1 LIFSSANGHR
11 ANPYSGS
18 TLPAMPAS
26 HFSRACGRRR
36 GGATGVGLLIG
47 LLLAVT
53 ISGGC
58 ARSGSGATRPATS
71 AAVSAVGVALF
82 AARNRKVAPN
92 LAGTTLSGAKFSFN
106 PSEAHRIVVVNVW
119 ASWCAPCRD
128 ESPMLA
134 AMAKRLRGSDVRFIG
149 LDERDT
155 NSRARRFVAATRSD
169 YPHLVDHSGTLL
181 LKLRILP
188 QVAIPS
194 TLVLDR
200 HGRMAA
206 RVIGPAH
213 ASALQRLVTELADE
227 S

>member
-1 LIFSSANGHR
+1 
-11 ANPYSGS
+11 
-18 TLPAMPAS
+18 MPAS
-26 HFSRACGRRR
+26 HFDRASGRRP
-36 GGATGVGLLIG
+36 GAATRLGLLIG
-47 LLLAVT
+47 LLLTAAITGACAPSEPGVTHPTDSAGAV
-53 ISGGC
+53 
-58 ARSGSGATRPATS
+58 A
-71 AAVSAVGVALF
+71 AVGVTLF
-82 AARNRKVAPN
+82 APGNRRVAPN
-92 LAGTTLSGAKFSFN
+92 LVGTTLTGAKFSL
-106 PSEAHRIVVVNVW
+106 SRTHAHRIVVVNVW

-155 NSRARRFVAATRSD
+155 NSRARRFVAATHSD
-169 YPHLVDHSGTLL
+169 YPHLVDHSGSLL

-206 RVIGPAH
+206 RVIGPAT
-213 ASALQRLVTELADE
+213 ASALQRLVTELVDE